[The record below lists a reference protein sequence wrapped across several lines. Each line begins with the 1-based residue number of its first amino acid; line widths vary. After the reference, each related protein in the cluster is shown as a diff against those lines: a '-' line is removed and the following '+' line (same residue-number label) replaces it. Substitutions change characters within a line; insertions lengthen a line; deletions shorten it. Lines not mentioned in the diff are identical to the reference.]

1 MTPPKKLSAPK
12 AQTVKLNLKPSK
24 NAERA
29 TPQERAKERATK
41 LRARMAAL
49 ITRFEARERKVK
61 ASLEKTRLHVLLV
74 VEKLGKRV
82 DALDQIASVD
92 PAKLA
97 AERKIVAARKRA
109 EKLEQ
114 QLAEL
119 NKIIGKEGS

>member
-49 ITRFEARERKVK
+49 IAEFIPADKLTDFHARVNGLAGVGVGEAAIEAAVNPPKPAAGVNEATE
-61 ASLEKTRLHVLLV
+61 AS
-74 VEKLGKRV
+74 G
-82 DALDQIASVD
+82 DAL
-92 PAKLA
+92 
-97 AERKIVAARKRA
+97 ET
-109 EKLEQ
+109 
-114 QLAEL
+114 
-119 NKIIGKEGS
+119 